1 MAGIYIH
8 IPFCRKACHYC
19 DFHFSTSL
27 ANRSAMVKAICKE
40 LIERKSELTNQV
52 IDTVYFGGGT
62 PSVLLK
68 TELQDILDTI
78 KENYTL
84 AIEIECTLEANPDDC
99 SRQNLSD
106 WLESGVNRLSI
117 GVQSFDQRDLD
128 WMNRSHDHHQATAS
142 ILEAEKAGFRSINLD
157 LIYGVPTM
165 PSEVWELNV
174 QQALS
179 LPINHISAYSLT
191 VEKGTALHH
200 FVKTKKYPRLDEEK
214 SASEFE
220 YFLKE
225 VENKGWEQYEISNY
239 CKPGDYAKHNT
250 NYWKQKPYIGVGP
263 SAHSYQRGYRR
274 WNVANNAKYLKATE
288 IGEVLYNDEQ
298 LSNADQIN
306 ELIMLGLRTKW
317 GLDTNVL
324 REELKYDIDQHVG
337 TEIEDLEQNG
347 KLTNIGGIITLTEKG
362 KLIAD
367 YIAATL
373 FTTE

>member
-1 MAGIYIH
+1 
-8 IPFCRKACHYC
+8 
-19 DFHFSTSL
+19 
-27 ANRSAMVKAICKE
+27 MVKAICKE

>member
-1 MAGIYIH
+1 M
-8 IPFCRKACHYC
+8 
-19 DFHFSTSL
+19 
-27 ANRSAMVKAICKE
+27 
-40 LIERKSELTNQV
+40 
-52 IDTVYFGGGT
+52 
-62 PSVLLK
+62 
-68 TELQDILDTI
+68 
-78 KENYTL
+78 
-84 AIEIECTLEANPDDC
+84 
-99 SRQNLSD
+99 
-106 WLESGVNRLSI
+106 
-117 GVQSFDQRDLD
+117 
-128 WMNRSHDHHQATAS
+128 
-142 ILEAEKAGFRSINLD
+142 
-157 LIYGVPTM
+157 
-165 PSEVWELNV
+165 
-174 QQALS
+174 
-179 LPINHISAYSLT
+179 
-191 VEKGTALHH
+191 
-200 FVKTKKYPRLDEEK
+200 
-214 SASEFE
+214 
-220 YFLKE
+220 
-225 VENKGWEQYEISNY
+225 
-239 CKPGDYAKHNT
+239 
-250 NYWKQKPYIGVGP
+250 GP